1 MTDARPQLSK
11 AELAHALREMRG
23 FEADLETQSGYE
35 ASAALL
41 SEIMA
46 DAVQRD
52 QLISVLE
59 QFDEQQTERSG
70 TGWVNDGSP
79 LDRSPGALIFDDLY
93 FDLPAGTEEPC
104 LMSGS
109 AVASVQGFL
118 SKYKEE
124 MSASSGFKYA
134 SATHDTAMAAADS
147 RSYECRD
154 HQDFVSYDVVAWS
167 RVLVLAKQQL
177 QVEATRRAS
186 FLSRLAQAFGRNEPP
201 EWEVEKCP
209 IARDSLL
216 IILHHGNDHAS
227 IGFIGSGQSAYVM
240 VSINDTALTMNES
253 FQNTQKFA
261 ARIAD
266 FFTDAPKSGHKA
278 IQHMLSA
285 L

>member
-1 MTDARPQLSK
+1 MTDARPQLSN

-23 FEADLETQSGYE
+23 FEADLETQGGYE
-35 ASAALL
+35 ISAALL

-52 QLISVLE
+52 QLISLLE
-59 QFDEQQTERSG
+59 QFDEQQTKRSG
-70 TGWVNDGSP
+70 IGWVNDGTP

-93 FDLPAGTEEPC
+93 FDLPTGTEDPC
-104 LMSGS
+104 LMSSS

-124 MSASSGFKYA
+124 MSASKGFKYA
-134 SATHDTAMAAADS
+134 PATEGTSFPCEDS

-154 HQDFVSYDVVAWS
+154 YPVSYDVVAWS
-167 RVLVLAKQQL
+167 KVLVLAKQQL
-177 QVEATRRAS
+177 QGEATRRAS
-186 FLSRLAQAFGRNEPP
+186 FLSRLTQAFGRNEPP